1 MHACNTNCIEKPISI
16 GFQKLGLFVGKHPW
30 VFLLL
35 PSMLSGGLGA
45 GFYFLGEREANDI
58 EDQFTPTNG
67 QAKTEREKVK
77 TYFPHS
83 DEFSQL
89 RLYTEGTYASLIVF
103 SYSNND
109 LLSKELFQKVIDLD
123 HKVRNITTEL
133 RESTYADLCA
143 KKNGTCASNAVL
155 DIVSQADNTSIE
167 YPFHRGEFLG
177 STIGGVTLK
186 PNSKAIQSAVAVRL
200 FYFLKD
206 AKTKRDRSENDAW
219 LQAFIKTFSEEIQV
233 DMVSMCHSLVLL
245 KVTRFHL
252 TYLALHRCNSEGR
265 SSKKMLCC
273 RTKHFAFIYMA

>member
-1 MHACNTNCIEKPISI
+1 MPACNTNCIEKPLSK
-16 GFQKLGLFVGKHPW
+16 GFKKLGLVVGKYPW

-35 PSMLSGGLGA
+35 PLVLSGGLGV
-45 GFYFLGEREANDI
+45 GFYFLGEREASDI
-58 EDQFTPTNG
+58 ENQFTPTNG
-67 QAKTEREKVK
+67 QAKTEREYVK

-89 RLYTEGTYASLIVF
+89 RLNTEGTYASLIVF

-109 LLSKELFQKVIDLD
+109 LLSNNLFRKVIDLD
-123 HKVRNITTEL
+123 HKVLNITTEL

-155 DIVSQADNTSIE
+155 DIASKADNTSIE

-186 PNSKAIQSAVAVRL
+186 SNSKAIQSAEAVRL

-206 AKTKRDRSENDAW
+206 AKTKRDERRTINSAAFPPPALLSGMGRVEAPLAPKWKTNLQSSQHRLGCLEKLGWRS
-219 LQAFIKTFSEEIQV
+219 V
-233 DMVSMCHSLVLL
+233 V
-245 KVTRFHL
+245 
-252 TYLALHRCNSEGR
+252 
-265 SSKKMLCC
+265 
-273 RTKHFAFIYMA
+273 

>member
-1 MHACNTNCIEKPISI
+1 MPACNTNCIEKPLSK
-16 GFQKLGLFVGKHPW
+16 GFKKLGLVVGKYPW

-35 PSMLSGGLGA
+35 PLVLSGGLGV

-103 SYSNND
+103 SSSNKD
-109 LLSKELFQKVIDLD
+109 LLSKELFKKVIDLNN
-123 HKVRNITTEL
+123 KVRSIRTEL
-133 RESTYADLCA
+133 ERSTYADLCA
-143 KKNGTCASNAVL
+143 NTNGKCASNAIL
-155 DIVSQADNTSIE
+155 DIVSNAATTID
-167 YPFHRGEFLG
+167 YPFHRGVFLG

-186 PNSKAIQSAVAVRL
+186 PNSKAIQSAEALRL

-206 AKTKRDRSENDAW
+206 AKTEMDRSENGAW
-219 LQAFIKTFSEEIQV
+219 LQAFIKTFSEEIPV
-233 DMVSMCHSLVLL
+233 DMVSICHSLVLL
-245 KVTRFHL
+245 KVTCFH
-252 TYLALHRCNSEGR
+252 
-265 SSKKMLCC
+265 
-273 RTKHFAFIYMA
+273 

>member
-1 MHACNTNCIEKPISI
+1 MRACNTNCVEKPISI

-30 VFLLL
+30 VFLVL
-35 PSMLSGGLGA
+35 PLMLSGGLGG
-45 GFYFLGEREANDI
+45 GFYFLADSEANDI
-58 EDQFTPTNG
+58 EDQFTPVNG
-67 QAKTEREKVK
+67 QAKTEREYVK

-89 RLYTEGTYASLIVF
+89 RLYTEGTYASLIVQ
-103 SYSNND
+103 SSSNKD
-109 LLSKELFQKVIDLD
+109 LLSKDLFRNVIDLD
-123 HKVRNITTEL
+123 HKVRNITSKL
-133 RESTYADLCA
+133 RGIYADLCA
-143 KKNGTCASNAVL
+143 NTKGKCASNAVL
-155 DIVSQADNTSIE
+155 DIASKADNTSIE

-245 KVTRFHL
+245 KVTL
-252 TYLALHRCNSEGR
+252 SIKN
-265 SSKKMLCC
+265 
-273 RTKHFAFIYMA
+273 I